1 MHVIRSIGIDPGT
14 KSFDICG
21 IEEEKDEIKVFLEES
36 IPSEILAKE
45 PELIIEIIE
54 KNEPI
59 DSIVASSGY
68 GITLKSI
75 REMTEE
81 DKKLVILVKEED
93 PGIPVLKGLPKLLKL
108 LSKFNTNIY
117 MIPAIIQLPTIPY
130 YRKLNKIDMGT
141 ADKLCINALTI
152 YDQAKELGINYDET
166 NFILIEMGYA
176 YNALSAVK
184 NGKIIDGIGGTNSVI
199 SFKSM
204 GAIDGEVAYL
214 LGDFKKEILFK
225 GGISDLIKSEDP
237 TKIFENEIA
246 KEAFFEGI
254 EKMVAMLL
262 VSLGY
267 PKEILISGRLSN
279 NELIF
284 NEAKKR
290 LRKYS
295 KVRKVK
301 GFSNKV
307 KEAAQGAAIIAN
319 GLANG
324 KFKRIVEILELKNS
338 KNSVIDFV
346 SIWEKKDIMEKLKSI
361 EINL

>member
-1 MHVIRSIGIDPGT
+1 MIRSIGIDPGT

-21 IEEEKDEIKVFLEES
+21 IEEEKGEIKVFLEES

-45 PELIIEIIE
+45 PELIVEMIK

-59 DSIVASSGY
+59 DSIVAPSGY
-68 GITLKSI
+68 GITLKNI
-75 REMTEE
+75 REITEE
-81 DKKLVILVKEED
+81 DKKLVILVKEID

-108 LSKFNTNIY
+108 FSKLNMNIY
-117 MIPAIIQLPTIPY
+117 MIPGIIQLHTIPY
-130 YRKLNKIDMGT
+130 HRKINKIDMGT
-141 ADKLCINALTI
+141 ADKLCINALAI
-152 YDQAKELGINYDET
+152 YDQSKELGISYDET

-184 NGKIIDGIGGTNSVI
+184 NGKIIDGIGGTNSII

-204 GAIDGEVAYL
+204 GGLDGEVAYL
-214 LGDFKKEILFK
+214 LGGFKKEILFK
-225 GGISDLIKSEDP
+225 GGISDLIKSEEP
-237 TKIFENEIA
+237 AKMFENEIA
-246 KEAFFEGI
+246 REAFFEGI
-254 EKMVAMLL
+254 EKMVAILL

-284 NEAKKR
+284 NETKKR

-295 KVRKVK
+295 KVRKIK
-301 GFSNKV
+301 GISNKV

-324 KFKRIVEILELKNS
+324 KFKTIVDVLELKNC
-338 KNSVIDFV
+338 KDSVIDFV
-346 SIWEKKDIMEKLKSI
+346 NVLEKKEVMKRLKSI